1 MKIPGVRGPIGWW
14 LGIGILVVAGCRD
27 PEPRW
32 VVDRG
37 PYRPWREAQEGR
49 RPVRAR
55 VSLET
60 GFAELAEELRPA
72 VVNLYAEVPV
82 DRDGEVQA
90 DPEGNPSVDPRV
102 PGPGARIRT
111 LGSGAI
117 VSPSGH
123 ILTSRHVVAGARSIQ
138 VRLLDGR
145 EFAATLAG
153 EDERYDLALLKVES
167 EEPLPSV
174 VFGDSES
181 LRVGQ
186 WLLVVGNP
194 FGLEHTVSVGILS
207 ARDRNIGNGPF
218 DDFVQ
223 LDASINPGNSGGPV
237 FDTDGKMVAVAR
249 LSRRGAQGIGF
260 AVPVNVA
267 KEFIE
272 EVLSGGAVVRGW
284 MGVAVQE
291 VRPGEWDRLAVAP
304 GPGVR
309 VVRVVEDSPAAR
321 AGLSEDDVIRAVA
334 GRPVSSRSDFRK
346 VMAMT
351 RAGETVELLVSRRG
365 REGGVPVVLAARPR
379 LPPAEPDPPG
389 GVP

>member
-1 MKIPGVRGPIGWW
+1 MLWFAV
-14 LGIGILVVAGCRD
+14 GCQD
-27 PEPRW
+27 QGPRW

-37 PYRPWREAQEGR
+37 PYRPWREAEEGR

-60 GFAELAEELRPA
+60 GFVDLAEELNPA
-72 VVNLYAEVPV
+72 VVNLYAEVPL
-82 DRDGEVQA
+82 DQDSGMAIDGGA
-90 DPEGNPSVDPRV
+90 GARPDIPV
-102 PGPGARIRT
+102 PGPGGRIRT

-117 VSPSGH
+117 ISPSGH

-145 EFAATLAG
+145 EFPGTLIG
-153 EDERYDLALLKVES
+153 DDPRYDLALLKVQS

-186 WLLVVGNP
+186 WLMVIGNP

-218 DDFVQ
+218 DDFLQ
-223 LDASINPGNSGGPV
+223 LDAAINPGNSGGPV

-272 EVLSGGAVVRGW
+272 NVLSGGTVVRGW
-284 MGVAVQE
+284 MGVAVRE
-291 VRPGEWDRLAVAP
+291 VRPGEWERLGIAP

-309 VVRVVEDSPAAR
+309 VVRVVEGGPAHR
-321 AGLSEDDVIRAVA
+321 AGLQEGDVIRAVA
-334 GRPVSSRSDFRK
+334 GHPVTERADFRK

-351 RAGETVELLVSRRG
+351 RAGEVVEVLVSRRD
-365 REGGVPVVLAARPR
+365 REGGVQVTLDARPAR
-379 LPPAEPDPPG
+379 APVEEEPPAAGP
-389 GVP
+389 

>member
-1 MKIPGVRGPIGWW
+1 M
-14 LGIGILVVAGCRD
+14 
-27 PEPRW
+27 
-32 VVDRG
+32 
-37 PYRPWREAQEGR
+37 
-49 RPVRAR
+49 
-55 VSLET
+55 
-60 GFAELAEELRPA
+60 
-72 VVNLYAEVPV
+72 
-82 DRDGEVQA
+82 
-90 DPEGNPSVDPRV
+90 
-102 PGPGARIRT
+102 RT

-117 VSPSGH
+117 VSLSGH

-145 EFAATLAG
+145 EFAARLVG
-153 EDERYDLALLKVES
+153 EDERYDLALLQVDGG
-167 EEPLPSV
+167 EPLPSV
-174 VFGDSES
+174 VLGDSES

-207 ARDRNIGNGPF
+207 ARDRSIGNGPF
-218 DDFVQ
+218 DDFLQ

-272 EVLSGGAVVRGW
+272 EVLSGGTVIRGW

-291 VRPGEWDRLAVAP
+291 VRPGDWERLGIAP

-309 VVRVVEDSPAAR
+309 VVRVVEGSPAAR
-321 AGLSEDDVIRAVA
+321 AGLQEDDVVRAVA
-334 GRPVSSRSDFRK
+334 GRPVTGRSDFRK

-351 RAGETVELLVSRRG
+351 RAGETVEVLVSRRD
-365 REGGVPVVLAARPR
+365 REGGVPVTLGARPR
-379 LPPAEPDPPG
+379 LPLPEAEPPG
-389 GVP
+389 GGP